1 MHQKYK
7 RLYLVSAV
15 LVSRAGYRW
24 QLFQNKLQRQF
35 FNTNVAK
42 NIDSYWVDLY
52 NVDYKDGANTSLEII
67 DN

>member
-15 LVSRAGYRW
+15 LLSRAGVNYFRI
-24 QLFQNKLQRQF
+24 NYLQRQF

-52 NVDYKDGANTSLEII
+52 NVDYKDDANKSLEII